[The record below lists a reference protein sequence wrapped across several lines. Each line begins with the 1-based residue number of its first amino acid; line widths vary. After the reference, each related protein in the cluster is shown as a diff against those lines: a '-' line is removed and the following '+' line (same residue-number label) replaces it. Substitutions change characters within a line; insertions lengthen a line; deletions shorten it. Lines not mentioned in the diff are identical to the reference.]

1 MTLRA
6 AFVLAALWLTL
17 LSACGQRPTPPD
29 ARSANAP
36 PAADDAELPGDSQ
49 AESTDDATARV
60 PNARDAAA
68 ATTASDAGSAPDAE
82 PEEPFTPPTQIVARG
97 TWVPVRKDPRRDAPL
112 AGYLRAGTIVRVRGT
127 RVSRE
132 TCPIRREL
140 RREGGWYQLE
150 AGGYVCVGG
159 ALAAPWTEDSHELR
173 PTQPDLDAGMP
184 YRYAIVYGRT
194 AVFRA
199 IPTHEEVRD
208 NRGWRLEFE
217 RRDGGSGSSS
227 SSSSESSSRRRRS
240 GDDDDDDRP
249 RRPQLGDLRGERGSI
264 VVRRLLTGMYV
275 ALDRVIRDRES
286 DGVYWRTQS
295 GGIVPAG
302 PLSIWGRW
310 SDFRG
315 AVMTGTTHLPYAFM
329 NSMSGFLYRITREG
343 RGAELARRVA
353 RHRGIQLAANSE
365 PVVIG
370 ENRYWRTEADPNLA
384 VKEANVGL
392 AIQRPRPAWIGA
404 TERWI
409 DIDLAQQVMTAFDG
423 ETPAFATLVSTGR
436 RNNNENEHFNTPSG
450 QYRVYAKHVTTTMD
464 GDTAGDNPYSIEDVP
479 WVMYFHDSYA
489 IHGAFWHGQWGWRM
503 SHGCVNM
510 APEDARW
517 IFNWASPQLPE
528 GWHGIF
534 AGESETGSP
543 VVVHHGDRPPPPYR
557 PRRRREGDE
566 F

>member
-6 AFVLAALWLTL
+6 YFVSLFVAL
-17 LSACGQRPTPPD
+17 LSACAPRSGAPD
-29 ARSANAP
+29 AQPNAAPGASDVVRS
-36 PAADDAELPGDSQ
+36 DDA
-49 AESTDDATARV
+49 AVESDDATVDPPSDSASAAR
-60 PNARDAAA
+60 
-68 ATTASDAGSAPDAE
+68 AGDGGAGGDAE
-82 PEEPFTPPTQIVARG
+82 VEEPFTPPTQIVARG
-97 TWVPVRKDPRRDAPL
+97 TWVPVRKEPRRDAAL

-159 ALAAPWTEDSHELR
+159 ALAAPWTDDRHELR

-199 IPTHEEVRD
+199 IPTHDEMRD

-217 RRDGGSGSSS
+217 RRDGGASS

-275 ALDRVIRDRES
+275 ALDRLIRDRES
-286 DGVYWRTQS
+286 DAVYWRTQS

-315 AVMTGTTHLPYAFM
+315 AVMGGTTHLPYAFM
-329 NSMSGFLYRITREG
+329 NSMSGFLYRIVREG
-343 RGAELARRVA
+343 RGAELARRVP
-353 RHRGIQLAANSE
+353 RHRGVQLAANSE

-392 AIQRPRPAWIGA
+392 ALQRPRPSWIGA

-409 DIDLAQQVMTAFDG
+409 DIDLQQQVLTAFDG

-534 AGESETGSP
+534 SGESETGSP
-543 VVVHHGDRPPPPYR
+543 VVVHHGDRPPPAYR
-557 PRRRREGDE
+557 PRRRRDGDE